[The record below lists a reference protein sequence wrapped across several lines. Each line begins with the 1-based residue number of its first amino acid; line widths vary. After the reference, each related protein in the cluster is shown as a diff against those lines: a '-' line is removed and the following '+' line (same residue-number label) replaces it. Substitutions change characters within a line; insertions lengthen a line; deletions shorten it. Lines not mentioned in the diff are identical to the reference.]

1 MIQTKIGA
9 KHLKQVHLFLC
20 TLQFFIFVYN
30 IFSFEMGCYLNH
42 CVTENINMVLP
53 TNLKH
58 RIDVLHDKMG
68 MDIASKR
75 TRSEVYFL

>member
-1 MIQTKIGA
+1 M
-9 KHLKQVHLFLC
+9 KQVHPFLC
-20 TLQFFIFVYN
+20 MLQFFIFVYN

-42 CVTENINMVLP
+42 FVTENKNMVLS

-58 RIDVLHDKMG
+58 RIDVLSDKMG
-68 MDIASKR
+68 MDIAPKR